1 MFFQIFP
8 SNMIKLQTPSNSVYI
23 RSKNSIKQ
31 ALNKTTSKHGSAHP
45 QIALETRW
53 RNILEKAL
61 VIPLFVFFQNKKPSV
76 MFSWIFQLFLA
87 IKQFSLSIFHVVFFI
102 VNGMDYTCELI
113 STIRSEQR
121 IQQCNNWPNW
131 SYLFDT
137 YQRRRTFKYQVITK
151 KGMHLMRIPN
161 MLWIL
166 WNTEVLK

>member
-1 MFFQIFP
+1 
-8 SNMIKLQTPSNSVYI
+8 
-23 RSKNSIKQ
+23 
-31 ALNKTTSKHGSAHP
+31 
-45 QIALETRW
+45 
-53 RNILEKAL
+53 
-61 VIPLFVFFQNKKPSV
+61 

-151 KGMHLMRIPN
+151 KGMHLKRIPN
-161 MLWIL
+161 ML
-166 WNTEVLK
+166 